1 MGDFGLTSL
10 IGPAVNLGGKAA
22 NAAKGSGGGG
32 GGLSPQEAALMEY
45 TKGQHILANDARFAS
60 TGTGLSTMKTFANAG
75 ATIGAAAQGAQ
86 IADQNLANNSAVQQ
100 SSLQALAQ
108 GAGFGTQGSNLN
120 TTPNVSTGA
129 SDTSTTSSTG

>member
-1 MGDFGLTSL
+1 MGDFGLSSL

-22 NAAKGSGGGG
+22 NAAKGSSSGG

-100 SSLQALAQ
+100 SSLQSLASS
-108 GAGFGTQGSNLN
+108 AGFGSQASNVN
-120 TTPNVSTGA
+120 TTPNVSVGA
-129 SDTSTTSSTG
+129 DTSTTSSTG